1 MFSVPCARGSG
12 TFETGCRW
20 ERSDLHICIAGG
32 MTQAG
37 DDGGL
42 ASVVT
47 TEAGRS
53 GQILDLS

>member
-1 MFSVPCARGSG
+1 MPCARGSG

-42 ASVVT
+42 TSVVT